1 MKGTAIFRGCKRL
14 LMVLLVAI
22 LIVTVFVFCAAAE
35 DEARF
40 TAVSLT
46 AGESVTMNFYA
57 SAPADADVLVKFTY
71 KDAKYYPIHP
81 VSYENGLY
89 RFSFYDVAPHSFDY
103 DVTATLYVNGEVC
116 DTRSYSVAEY
126 CAAAL
131 SQPTTANVAQALLDY
146 GAIAKWYVGASE
158 KNPGVVGLPIRN
170 QMPVLHDKRLDAADG
185 TETATLDRVGLILSN
200 TISTYFDF
208 TSQTAEP
215 SFKVS
220 VDGTVREARVIP
232 LQGNTYRAIIPMK
245 GTEIF
250 SKIVATVTDAEGND
264 ISRTATYSV
273 AAYLY
278 KSLDSDDEKLTTLVR
293 AIYAYGLCAH
303 ELGSHTVEF
312 VSLNEGK
319 QGAMLCSICQKPA
332 FIGLEDA
339 VNGAAYNP
347 TYKTDGTGQYEAWWR
362 LDTGATGNAAT
373 DSYVLTETNGSHGF
387 ITMTVVADGLDGNI
401 YDTSDPTKIKTN
413 QNEFAFKLV
422 ANSSAY
428 GSDFKDA
435 QGNLIGRWSAKH
447 ATVSP
452 VFYINDGVMYA
463 VDNTNLGAYPAGGI
477 DLAIG
482 FSYDANG
489 NLVLAYYIDGVYKT
503 TANAGNTLG
512 HSDAIKDGSGKQT
525 GVSELKFRGFTSLY
539 ISAYNLTDNKAEV
552 SDLRVVYTNA
562 VGVTEN
568 DRFPCGTVYY
578 TQDGVR
584 HEIPAHAFEGSAD
597 PSAMEMRSA
606 CKYCGKT
613 YAIPYT
619 KICEEEEKEFTSP
632 TSSGGK
638 GEKSYGVPTATEAVF
653 GFELKNGETRNA
665 SFAVQWKV
673 NGTKADGSATN
684 SWDYSLG
691 IKLTIDT
698 SGNIKFGDD
707 TIGTLTTDGYTSFLV
722 KITMTQDA
730 ETAADI
736 TKVDYTIELWMDNVY
751 VGKKTQTRNSAGVKL
766 AFNAN
771 NSYFQLSHSLP
782 ADNKTTTVYARNIFF
797 AAPTDEPIEIHDW
810 KEAANTTTCF
820 ADGILYEQ
828 CTVCAAIRETP
839 VKQYIHD
846 IRLSEFD
853 AAGHAVYKCSI
864 CRERFAFDAKNY
876 ATYKTT
882 STADKGGWNVVGGD
896 GTVIANGELLLTSL
910 EIGNAQISPDG
921 KNLSSATQGVW
932 GFSLKN
938 SDVRGAD
945 FLTQLKVY
953 HTTLNAK
960 DGAGN
965 SISDYWVFNK
975 PGSQLRIKPNGDI
988 YFAGA
993 DTGMDLSADAY
1004 TDFVMKVT
1012 LTENGSSTTVAVELW
1027 INGVHAGSSSYDVDV
1042 TGASLQNGNSYVQMV
1057 VSPAKNAKEENDAN
1071 TNAMYYDNVFVA
1083 DVPNTLAEQKQLF
1096 EGMSLLHNYTSRVTL
1111 KPTCLATGE
1120 RLYTCISGCGD
1131 SYTEVI
1137 PKKTVCDMD
1146 VVLKGGAI
1154 SAECPHCG
1162 KSWTADASHYYNNY
1176 KIKGNVQNL
1185 GTRDGTHWWYRL
1197 SAGVRTQMYLNYNTS
1212 CADIATRKGVFSISV
1227 KGIPAG
1233 GADWVFQFTNTSS
1246 GAVWM
1251 NEAGFNGQNAKGLPF
1266 LVIYR
1271 DGTVRVADNVTND
1284 QGLVDIRF
1292 YDILG
1297 TLKADAFTNIA
1308 VTFERGEGD
1317 TLKVEYYINGEHVC
1331 TRSIRNI
1338 LVNNTPSGVYADFTK
1353 NNAADLLI
1361 NSAAFGCTDAP
1372 RDAIRVHEHKYVH
1385 CGSDELS
1392 FSCACGKSFTLTNPI
1407 KAAYFSDGKVSSY
1420 PLVSLPVIERYKNS
1434 VKADASQGYLAITG
1448 PINNTTMTNNVDIR
1462 VGGANGAP
1470 NSKTMVVGMS
1480 LSMPEGGLP
1489 ENGAALNCKV
1499 AGAWPNPGLTID
1511 AGGSIYLGS
1520 TLIGHLRE
1528 GEFTQLWIKAVMD
1541 ASNKRVTF
1549 TFYIDGEERASV
1561 SKSVS
1566 VDLTNETWSS
1576 NGNTYMVLQIAKND
1590 KNKLSNRG
1598 LYLDNLFVSD
1608 ALPTFN

>member
-1 MKGTAIFRGCKRL
+1 MKECTAISRGCKHL
-14 LMVLLVAI
+14 LTVLLVAL

-46 AGESVTMNFYA
+46 AGETVTMNFYA
-57 SAPADADVLVKFTY
+57 SAPADAEVLVKFTY
-71 KDAKYYPIHP
+71 KDAKYYPTHP
-81 VSYENGLY
+81 VSYENGTYL
-89 RFSFYDVAPHSFDY
+89 FSFYDVAPHSFDC
-103 DVTATLYVNGEVC
+103 DVTATLYVNGEAC

-126 CAAAL
+126 CATAL
-131 SQPTTANVAQALLDY
+131 SQPAAANVAQALLDY

-170 QMPVLHDKRLDAADG
+170 QMPVLHDKGQDAADG

-208 TSQTAEP
+208 TSQTTEP

-278 KSLDSDDEKLTTLVR
+278 QCLDSDDEKLTTLVR

-339 VNGAAYNP
+339 VSGAAYKP

-362 LDTGATGNAAT
+362 LDTGATGNAST
-373 DSYVLTETNGSHGF
+373 DSYVFTEANGSHGF

-401 YDTSDPTKIKTN
+401 YDTSDPTKIKKN

-428 GSDFKDA
+428 GSSFKDA
-435 QGNLIGRWSAKH
+435 QGNQIGRWSAKH
-447 ATVSP
+447 ATVNP

-489 NLVLAYYIDGVYKT
+489 NLLLAYYIDGVYKT

-539 ISAYNLTDNKAEV
+539 VSAYNLTDSKAEV

-584 HEIPAHAFEGSAD
+584 HEIPEHAFEGSAD
-597 PSAMEMRSA
+597 PSAKEMRSA

-613 YAIPYT
+613 YVIPYT
-619 KICEEEEKEFTSP
+619 NIYEKDGRPFISTN
-632 TSSGGK
+632 TA
-638 GEKSYGVPTATEAVF
+638 KSENAYSVPTATGTAF
-653 GFELKNGETRNA
+653 GFELKDGTPKDA
-665 SFAVQWKV
+665 TFVVQWKL
-673 NGTKADGSATN
+673 NGNWSYSPGNLKLEVLADGTV
-684 SWDYSLG
+684 
-691 IKLTIDT
+691 
-698 SGNIKFGDD
+698 KFGGE
-707 TIGTLTTDGYTSFLV
+707 TVGKLS
-722 KITMTQDA
+722 TQDY
-730 ETAADI
+730 TAFLIKMSLTPDAALDADI
-736 TKVDYTIELWMDNVY
+736 TKTTYTAELWIDNKY
-751 VGKKTQTRNSAGVKL
+751 VTTKTQTVNTPGVRL
-766 AFNAN
+766 ALNASG
-771 NSYFQLSHSLP
+771 SYVQLSNNL
-782 ADNKTTTVYARNIFF
+782 TTSAENTSTIYSRNLFF
-797 AAPTDEPIEIHDW
+797 AVPSDEPIEIHDW

-839 VKQYIHD
+839 VEQYIHD

-853 AAGHAVYKCSI
+853 AVGHAVYKCSI
-864 CRERFAFDAKNY
+864 CRERFAFDAKTY

-910 EIGNAQISPDG
+910 ASGNAQVSPDG
-921 KNLSSATQGVW
+921 KQLSSATQGVW

-960 DGAGN
+960 DGEGN

-975 PGSQLRIKPNGDI
+975 TPSQLRIKPNGDI

-1004 TDFVMKVT
+1004 TNFVMKVT
-1012 LTENGSSTTVAVELW
+1012 LTENGSSTTVVVELW

-1042 TGASLQNGNSYVQMV
+1042 TGATLQNGNSYVQMV
-1057 VSPAKNAKEENDAN
+1057 VSPAKNANGESAAN
-1071 TNAMYYDNVFVA
+1071 TNAMYYDDVFVA
-1083 DVPNTLAEQKQLF
+1083 DVPNTLAAQKQLF
-1096 EGMSLLHNYTSRVTL
+1096 EGMPLLHNYTNRVTL

-1120 RLYTCISGCGD
+1120 RLYTCISGCGY

-1137 PKKTVCDMD
+1137 PEKTVCDMD

-1162 KSWTADASHYYNNY
+1162 KNWTGDASHYYINY

-1197 SAGVRTQMYLNYNTS
+1197 SAGVRTEMYLNYNTS
-1212 CADIATRKGVFSISV
+1212 SADIAARKGVFSISV
-1227 KGIPAG
+1227 KGIPEG
-1233 GADWVFQFTNTSS
+1233 GADWVFNFTNTSS

-1251 NEAGFNGQNAKGLPF
+1251 NEDGFNGQNAKGLPF

-1284 QGLVDIRF
+1284 QGLVENKF
-1292 YDILG
+1292 LDILG

-1338 LVNNTPSGVYADFTK
+1338 LVNNTPCGVYADFTK
-1353 NNAADLLI
+1353 NHTADLLI
-1361 NSAAFGCTDAP
+1361 NSAAFGYTDAP
-1372 RDAIRVHEHKYVH
+1372 RDAVRVHEHKYVH

-1392 FSCACGKSFTLTNPI
+1392 FSCACGKSFTLANPV
-1407 KAAYFSDGKVSSY
+1407 KAAYYSDGKVNSY
-1420 PLVSLPVIERYKNS
+1420 ASVSLPVIEKYKNL
-1434 VKADASQGYLAITG
+1434 VKADASRGYLAITG
-1448 PINNTTMTNNVDIR
+1448 PINSTTMTNNVDIR
-1462 VGGANGAP
+1462 VGGTNGAP

-1489 ENGAALNCKV
+1489 ENGAEINCKV

-1576 NGNTYMVLQIAKND
+1576 NGNTYMVLKIAKND
-1590 KNKLSNRG
+1590 SNKLSDRG
-1598 LYLDNLFVSD
+1598 LYIDNIFVSD